1 MTQDERDVEAL
12 TQEAAA
18 GDRDALEELL
28 TRMLPDLRAFVRLRA
43 GRLVQRH
50 DEHSDIVQSVCR
62 EILAGAER
70 FDHPGEAAFRRWLF
84 TTTLRKLSDRRDHH
98 TAARRD
104 AVQAAL
110 GASDQ
115 ERLLE
120 AYGRVATPSNHA
132 AVREELERVERAMAE
147 LDDEDRAIIVL
158 ARIAQV
164 PRDEIARELGI
175 GAGAVRMRLHRALAR
190 LAVVLERLDRD

>member
-12 TQEAAA
+12 TKDAAA
-18 GDRDALEELL
+18 GDRDALEQRL

-132 AVREELERVERAMAE
+132 AVREELERVERAMHH
-147 LDDEDRAIIVL
+147 
-158 ARIAQV
+158 ARILLGRERARRV
-164 PRDEIARELGI
+164 DDAPARATGPTAGPNCSSKTRRIASPSAPCITR
-175 GAGAVRMRLHRALAR
+175 
-190 LAVVLERLDRD
+190 